1 MCVLEEQRSEAGLV
15 RHHRPD
21 HVVWSFAMERKRF
34 EKRRDV
40 EQNFCELARQR
51 EGSVGDFYVLGGE
64 PDTMDRYIPDLL
76 HFGQLSVESKR
87 YHVERILIRVE
98 PLGRSPATGE
108 AIGNF
113 LDSKLCPA
121 DIRRIGERKYEDPLH
136 PVRNLA
142 RATRARRAWG
152 RAISNG
158 VHAFFFNDSIYSLTV
173 FCGFQPNSFSM
184 REVSITDSMRFPFLS
199 GSIVILSVNIFA
211 KSSTEYDSGEPMPYS
226 SPCPFS
232 PTIKSPR
239 ARSE

>member
-21 HVVWSFAMERKRF
+21 HVVWSFAMERQRF
-34 EKRRDV
+34 EKRRDG
-40 EQNFCELARQR
+40 EQNFCELAQER

-121 DIRRIGERKYEDPLH
+121 DIRLIRERKYEDPLH
-136 PVRNLA
+136 AFPVL
-142 RATRARRAWG
+142 
-152 RAISNG
+152 SE
-158 VHAFFFNDSIYSLTV
+158 SIYSLTV
-173 FCGFQPNSFSM
+173 CCGFQPNSFST
-184 REVSITDSMRFPFLS
+184 RDVSTMDSMRFPFRS
-199 GSIVILSVNIFA
+199 GSIVMLSVNIFA
-211 KSSTEYDSGEPMPYS
+211 ISSTEYDSGEPIPYS

-232 PTIKSPR
+232 PTAKSPDR
-239 ARSE
+239 KSVV